1 MTLRA
6 LFDLPAPA
14 KLNLFLHVTGRRT
27 DGYHLLQSVFVPI
40 DWQDHLS
47 LRLRE
52 DGVLAR
58 EDLGDPLPADDLCLK
73 AARALQ
79 AATGCRL
86 GATIQIDKR
95 LPSGAGLGG
104 GSSDAATVLIGLN
117 RLWKT
122 GLVRSQLARIALSLG
137 ADVPFFIQGEPAW
150 VEGIGE
156 RLTPLAMPAQAFAVL
171 KPPASLPTAS
181 IFTAPDLV
189 RDSELA
195 ILLGFPERDLAAGAE
210 PTERAG
216 SSLTPAARANVCV
229 TPEDIASGF
238 GRNDLQAVAERL
250 EPQVVQALGLLER
263 AFGNS
268 RMTGSGSAVFSRV
281 SASSSVAIAQ
291 QMPFD
296 LPAGWVGR
304 MCRSLSVHPLRDWVE
319 D

>member
-14 KLNLFLHVTGRRT
+14 KLNLFLHVTGRRP

-40 DWQDHLS
+40 DWQDRLHL
-47 LRLRE
+47 LLRE
-52 DGVLAR
+52 DGELAR
-58 EDLGDPLPADDLCLK
+58 EDLGETLPPEDLCLQ
-73 AARALQ
+73 AARALRQ
-79 AATGCRL
+79 ATGCRL
-86 GATIQIDKR
+86 GATIRIEKV

-117 RLWKT
+117 RLWQT
-122 GLVRSQLARIALSLG
+122 GLDRTQLARIALSLG
-137 ADVPFFIQGEPAW
+137 ADVPFFIHGQPAW
-150 VEGIGE
+150 VEGVGE
-156 RLTPLAMPAQAFAVL
+156 RITPISLPPLGLAVVKPA
-171 KPPASLPTAS
+171 ASLPTAA

-189 RDSELA
+189 RDSEVA
-195 ILLGFPERDLAAGAE
+195 ILLGFPERDLAAPGTGTSGVPAQ
-210 PTERAG
+210 RV
-216 SSLTPAARANVCV
+216 SLQ
-229 TPEDIASGF
+229 DIADGF

-250 EPQVVQALGLLER
+250 EPQVVHALR
-263 AFGNS
+263 QMSQAFGNS

-281 SASSSVAIAQ
+281 SAHPGVAVAP

-304 MCRSLSVHPLRDWVE
+304 MCRSLEAHPLRDWVE